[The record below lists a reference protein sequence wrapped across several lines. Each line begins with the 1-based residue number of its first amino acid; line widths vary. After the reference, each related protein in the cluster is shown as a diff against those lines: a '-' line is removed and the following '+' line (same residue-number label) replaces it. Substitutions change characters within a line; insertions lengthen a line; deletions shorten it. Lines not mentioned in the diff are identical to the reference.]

1 MPALSQ
7 STEAHLLEQLAQCFY
22 TVVPERY
29 KTYCSFTSAIAQ
41 TVLQQVGL
49 DCQRV
54 PCQVWYSQPGRHYVV
69 GFFNDGDANANPA
82 KWDGHVVCCTDN
94 FLLDTATH
102 HFQREFDVPVPD
114 VAVVPLFGIRS
125 SVLAHLRLNGTEP
138 CGGTPR
144 QLRPKQ
150 TRPTTPKRLCKATP
164 RSCSS
169 TWVAPNPEATAP
181 VQFSLSVRPL
191 RGNTL

>member
-1 MPALSQ
+1 MSTLSPSTKAL
-7 STEAHLLEQLAQCFY
+7 LLEQLAQCFY
-22 TVVPERY
+22 TVVPEQY

-41 TVLQQVGL
+41 TVLQQMGL
-49 DCQRV
+49 DCRRV

-125 SVLAHLRLNGTEP
+125 SVLAHLRLNGTDAMWWH
-138 CGGTPR
+138 TPPA
-144 QLRPKQ
+144 QAQ
-150 TRPTTPKRLCKATP
+150 TNPPD
-164 RSCSS
+164 
-169 TWVAPNPEATAP
+169 NPEAL
-181 VQFSLSVRPL
+181 VQSYATQLLEHLGRAQP
-191 RGNTL
+191 